1 MKIVALA
8 ASVGEEDS
16 ARVMSSGCDDFLRKP
31 IKAEDMFNVLR
42 QQINVRFITEQPA
55 GLNDAVRPELSK
67 DDLLSALAT
76 VPDDL
81 VRSLHENVE
90 LGDISRLSDIIQSIA
105 NLHQPLAD
113 ALESIVDRFDF
124 DELIAYL
131 KEVQAE

>member
-1 MKIVALA
+1 
-8 ASVGEEDS
+8 
-16 ARVMSSGCDDFLRKP
+16 MSSGCDDFLRKP

-55 GLNDAVRPELSK
+55 GVNDAVRPELSK

-76 VPDDL
+76 VPNDL

-90 LGDISRLSDIIQSIA
+90 LGDISRLGDIIQSIA
-105 NLHQPLAD
+105 SLHQPLAD

-124 DELIAYL
+124 DELLAYL